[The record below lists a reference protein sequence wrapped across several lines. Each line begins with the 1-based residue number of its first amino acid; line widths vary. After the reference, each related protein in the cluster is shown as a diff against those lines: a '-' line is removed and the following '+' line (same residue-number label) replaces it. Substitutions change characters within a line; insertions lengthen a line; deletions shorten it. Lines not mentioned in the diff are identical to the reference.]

1 MVKLANTVFS
11 DEIRENEDLNTM
23 DVHLEEIGTDSATI
37 VNRLGYLTVKRILD
51 IIVSFCALLILLVPI
66 MVIALLIKIESPGP
80 AIFRQKR
87 MGKGGKPFVM
97 YKFRTMRMDAP
108 HEMATRDFADAD
120 KYITNVGAVLRRTS
134 LDELPEAF
142 NILKGDMSIIGPR
155 PLAMEYLP
163 YYTEEER
170 VRHQV
175 RPGLSGLAQA
185 KGRNSLSWE
194 EKFAYDI
201 EYVNNITFMHDLK
214 ILFWTVKK
222 FIARSDIGQGEK
234 SPESLHIIRQREK
247 ENSEVR

>member
-1 MVKLANTVFS
+1 MLAASTEDVVKLANTVFS

-23 DVHLEEIGTDSATI
+23 DVRLEEIGTDSATI

-134 LDELPEAF
+134 LDELPQLLNVLLGSMSLVGYRPVCLTETDLNDLRMRRGVF
-142 NILKGDMSIIGPR
+142 TLK
-155 PLAMEYLP
+155 
-163 YYTEEER
+163 
-170 VRHQV
+170 
-175 RPGLSGLAQA
+175 PGITGLAQIS
-185 KGRNSLSWE
+185 GRDELTME
-194 EKFAYDI
+194 EKVLLDVK
-201 EYVNNITFMHDLK
+201 YVRECSAKLDLWC
-214 ILFWTVKK
+214 LFKTV
-222 FIARSDIGQGEK
+222 SVVVTGEG
-234 SPESLHIIRQREK
+234 
-247 ENSEVR
+247 VM